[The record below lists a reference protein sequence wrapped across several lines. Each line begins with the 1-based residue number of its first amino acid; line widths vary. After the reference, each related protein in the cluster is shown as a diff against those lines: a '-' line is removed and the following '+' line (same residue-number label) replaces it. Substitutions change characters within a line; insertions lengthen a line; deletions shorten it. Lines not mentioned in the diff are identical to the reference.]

1 MSTKRLEA
9 PAEWREDID
18 EWLAALKAAGYTA
31 ETLRTRRCKMVH
43 VARLLGVAP
52 GDVTGDLLV
61 SVCGAQAWKQET
73 RKGYGN
79 TLRSFFRFYARRHG
93 TPDPSTDLPRVRKAR
108 PCPHPCPDVAILDA
122 LRRATPQEALMIRLA
137 AECGLRR
144 GEIARVRSDDV
155 MPDLLGRSL
164 IVHGKGGKQ
173 RVVPLPDDLAD
184 AVAGAHGF
192 LFPGRWSG
200 HVEES
205 YVSRHVSALLPDGFG
220 CHSLRHRFATAEY
233 RATHDIYL
241 VSRLLGHESVETTQR
256 YTAMAD
262 DRLRSGLD
270 AVTLRA

>member
-1 MSTKRLEA
+1 
-9 PAEWREDID
+9 
-18 EWLAALKAAGYTA
+18 
-31 ETLRTRRCKMVH
+31 
-43 VARLLGVAP
+43 
-52 GDVTGDLLV
+52 
-61 SVCGAQAWKQET
+61 
-73 RKGYGN
+73 
-79 TLRSFFRFYARRHG
+79 
-93 TPDPSTDLPRVRKAR
+93 
-108 PCPHPCPDVAILDA
+108 
-122 LRRATPQEALMIRLA
+122 MIRLA

-173 RVVPLPDDLAD
+173 RVVPMTDDLAD

-241 VSRLLGHESVETTQR
+241 VSRLLGHESVETTQL

-262 DRLRSGLD
+262 DRLRAGLA